1 MGIPRKIGFVWG
13 WFTAYLGLWSLPVWG
28 AGPNVVVFLA
38 DDQGWGDLSI
48 HGNRNLSTPHID
60 SLGRDGAL
68 FERFYVCP
76 VCSPTRAEFLTGRYH
91 PRGGVYSTGAG
102 GERLDLDERTIAE
115 AFRAAG
121 YATGAFGKWH
131 NGTQGP
137 YHPNAR
143 GFQEYYGFT
152 SGHWGHY
159 FSPLLDHNG
168 RLVRGRGYLPDDL
181 TQRAMAFIEQHRH
194 EPFFLYLPF
203 NIPHSPM
210 QVPERF
216 YRRFAHAALPMH
228 HRDPEKEDT
237 AFTRAALA
245 MCENIDWNVGRVLN
259 QLDRLGLAPNTIV
272 LYFSDNGP
280 NSWRWNG
287 GMKGR
292 KGWVDEGGVRSPL
305 LIRWPGHIPAGRR
318 IPAIAGAIDL
328 LPTLLDLA
336 GIRRVGE
343 KPLDGRSLRPLLL
356 GQADHWPDERLIFSH
371 WRGRVSVRS
380 QRFRLD
386 DRGALFDMEADPG
399 QRHDLATRH
408 PEVAIRLRQAAKQWK
423 EQVLAEL
430 GPDNRPFPVGFAG
443 EPYTQ
448 LPARDAR
455 YSGHVHLSN
464 RWPNCAYLLGWT
476 SPEDRITFDID
487 VLRAGRYEATILYA
501 CPQTDIGALIEL
513 RCAGRRVA
521 RRLTEPHDPPLVG
534 MVQDRVRR
542 GESYVKDWRPWRLG
556 VIPLPAGRLT
566 LELSAPDIPGR
577 QAMECRML
585 ILRRLPENAP
595 EAGPTELR
603 NR

>member
-1 MGIPRKIGFVWG
+1 MRHFRII
-13 WFTAYLGLWSLPVWG
+13 AAGLLALALPVAGLPAG
-28 AGPNVVVFLA
+28 AGSRPNVVVFLA

-48 HGNRNLSTPHID
+48 HGNRNLATPNID
-60 SLGRDGAL
+60 SLARDGAL
-68 FERFYVCP
+68 FEHFYVCA

-91 PRGGVYSTGAG
+91 PRGGVYSTGEG

-115 AFRAAG
+115 SFRAAG

-143 GFQEYYGFT
+143 GFQDFYGFT

-168 RLVRGRGYLPDDL
+168 RLVQGRGYLPDDC
-181 TQRAMAFIEQHRH
+181 TEHAMAFIEQHRH
-194 EPFFLYLPF
+194 EPFFVYLPF
-203 NIPHSPM
+203 NVPHAPM

-216 YRRFAHAALPMH
+216 YRKFAHAELTMRN
-228 HRDPEKEDT
+228 RDPEKEDP

-245 MCENIDWNVGRVLN
+245 MVENIDWNVGRVLR
-259 QLDRLGLAPNTIV
+259 QLDRLGLAENTIV

-305 LIRWPGHIPAGRR
+305 LIRWPGRIPAGRR
-318 IPAIAGAIDL
+318 IPQIAAAIDL

-336 GIRRVGE
+336 GIPRVGD

-356 GQADHWPDERLIFSH
+356 GDGSGWPEDRLLFSH

-386 DRGALFDMEADPG
+386 HQGALFDMEADPG
-399 QRHDLATRH
+399 QRHDVAAQH
-408 PEVAIRLRQAAKQWK
+408 PQVAARLRRAVERWK
-423 EQVLAEL
+423 AGVLAEL
-430 GPDNRPFPVGFAG
+430 GPDDRPFPVGYAG
-443 EPYTQ
+443 EPGTQ

-455 YSGHVHLSN
+455 PSGHVHFSG
-464 RWPNCAYLLGWT
+464 RWPNCAYLIDWK
-476 SPEDRITFDID
+476 SPEDRIVYDVE
-487 VLRAGRYEATILYA
+487 VLRPGRYEATVYYD
-501 CPQTDIGALIEL
+501 CPPADVGALIQL
-513 RCAGRRVA
+513 RFGDRTLTA
-521 RRLTEPHDPPLVG
+521 RLTEPHDPPLVG
-534 MVQDRVRR
+534 MVQDRVPRQ
-542 GESYVKDWRPWRLG
+542 ESYVKDWRPWRMG
-556 VIPLPAGRLT
+556 TIDLPAGRGR
-566 LELSAPDIPGR
+566 LELSAPEIPGR
-577 QAMECRML
+577 QAMEFRL
-585 ILRRLPENAP
+585 LLLRRLSD
-595 EAGPTELR
+595 
-603 NR
+603 